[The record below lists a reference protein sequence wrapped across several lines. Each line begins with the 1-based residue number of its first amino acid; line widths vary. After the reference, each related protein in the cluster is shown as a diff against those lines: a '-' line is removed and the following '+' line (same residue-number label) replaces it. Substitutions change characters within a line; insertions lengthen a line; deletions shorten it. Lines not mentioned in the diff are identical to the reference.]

1 MSMFKRLLQRKQDK
15 KMLLSDGV
23 KTSVNYSVIV
33 NNEEIKYFDDYSSAL
48 LYISNYRE
56 ANQIFNLSVFRVEFY
71 SLVSNL
77 KNNL

>member
-1 MSMFKRLLQRKQDK
+1 MSMFKRFLQRKQDK